1 MDDNLLKIPF
11 FFKKIFIKKKW
22 KKRLK
27 FVFLE
32 MVLLEKLHQFFN
44 SSLVFKKI
52 SLFFF
57 YSKSN
62 FPFQFEKDLFYE
74 EYDPCIEDSFYK

>member
-1 MDDNLLKIPF
+1 MEEKIKICFLGDGAVGKTTSILQFISRIQKNF
-11 FFKKIFIKKKW
+11 F
-22 KKRLK
+22 
-27 FVFLE
+27 V
-32 MVLLEKLHQFFN
+32 
-44 SSLVFKKI
+44 
-52 SLFFF
+52 FF